1 MLELKSDIVMNTLE
15 IRNIGPISRL
25 RIPINRLNVIIGKQS
40 SGKSTIAK
48 ILSFCMWLEKDI
60 VAHQDK
66 EYVNSDFLKKQ
77 LLEYHKI
84 TNYLKDGAY
93 IHYEGDYISFD
104 FHSIDN
110 YAISLT
116 ENFRTSVIGKVA
128 YIPAERNLVAIPNIS
143 TLEMERNYV
152 RDFLFNWLSVHSKFT
167 RENALSIADLNIQ
180 YYYDEDSKKDRIIL
194 PNNNEFEIEEVSSG
208 MQSVIPLYAYLVYV
222 IRWVFENDGQS
233 SYDKYSVLQKAL
245 IKAVSQNVDDQE
257 IEKALGIPEL
267 QVKLKENLT
276 LLKLLSDERRVN
288 DEQLGPVS
296 DLMIRI
302 GKPHYASLIIEEPE
316 LNLFPKT
323 QVQLIYDLLR
333 DIDLNRDKLLL
344 TTHSPYTIY
353 AINNCMLGYKVKDA
367 MDEEDKEDL
376 NCLSSIIAPGKV
388 SLWQINDDGT
398 LSDIKTSPLG
408 LVGQHY
414 FNSVM
419 NDILDEYHLMLDYTE

>member
-66 EYVNSDFLKKQ
+66 DYVNSDFLKKQ

>member
-15 IRNIGPISRL
+15 IHNIGPIFRIK
-25 RIPINRLNVIIGKQS
+25 IPINRLNVIIGKQS

-60 VAHQDK
+60 IAHQDK
-66 EYVNSDFLKKQ
+66 EYVDRDFLKKQ
-77 LLEYHKI
+77 LYEYHKI
-84 TNYLKDGAY
+84 TNYFKDGAY

-110 YAISLT
+110 FAISLT
-116 ENFRTSVIGKVA
+116 EYFKESVIGKVA

-143 TLEMERNYV
+143 TLEMDRNYV

-167 RENALSIADLNIQ
+167 RENALPIADLNIK

-194 PNNNEFEIEEVSSG
+194 QNNNEFEIEEVSSG
-208 MQSVIPLYAYLVYV
+208 MQSVIPLYAYLIYV
-222 IRWVFENDGQS
+222 IRWVFENEGQS

-245 IKAVSQNVDDQE
+245 IKAVNQDVDDQTL
-257 IEKALGIPEL
+257 EKALGIPAL
-267 QVKLKENLT
+267 QEKLKENLT
-276 LLKLLSDERRVN
+276 LLKKLADERRVN
-288 DEQLGPVS
+288 DEQLAPVS
-296 DLMIRI
+296 DLMKRI
-302 GKPHYASLIIEEPE
+302 GTPHYARLIIEEPE

-323 QVQLIYDLLR
+323 QVRLIYDLLK
-333 DIDLNRDKLLL
+333 DIDLNRDMLLL

-367 MDEEDKEDL
+367 LDDDDKNEV
-376 NCLSSIIAPGKV
+376 NCLSSIIDPSKV

-419 NDILDEYHLMLDYTE
+419 NDVLDEYHLMLDYTE

>member
-1 MLELKSDIVMNTLE
+1 MNTLE

-66 EYVNSDFLKKQ
+66 DYVNSDFLKKQ